1 MRISSGSFKLL
12 AAFALCVVW
21 PVHAKVLMAKIA
33 AVKTSAGSL
42 QGVRVS
48 LGWPEGATTG
58 TLRVRADVLDFPS
71 IAYQA
76 RNIDWQ
82 CPLLRT
88 ASSGWHCAGQVRAGG
103 LGLHRLAL
111 DFSPE
116 TTSATLSIGNSR
128 IAYRS
133 VAALPDRTSVQLE
146 NVPVAWLKA
155 FLAGLWVEG
164 RWTSGQLGGS
174 IDVLTPKAGPF
185 EVRTDLN
192 LGNVGLET
200 PDGLLAAAALKGRL
214 QLKYREQGAA
224 QSVDS
229 QFTVKGGELL
239 FDRFYAVFPS
249 TPVSVH
255 VLAHRT
261 YGSRAPWQL
270 PQIEWRDPGVLTAN
284 GKATLDAQS
293 SVAELDL
300 ALAFNDLAVAR
311 DRYLSGFLAPAGFS
325 DLLLAGKLD
334 ARLQMRAGELFAM
347 EAQFGKVNAVDTK
360 ARFTFAGI
368 DGDLRWTKSDAALSS
383 KLGWQSGAL
392 FGIGLG
398 PALYPFTSSNGELRL
413 GQAVPIEAL
422 KGRLI
427 LDHLRWQAPEKD
439 AGAKFQFG
447 LTMDLLDLG
456 SLSQRLGWPPFT
468 GSVGGKIP
476 SARFQDDILTLD
488 GGLQMNLFG
497 GSINLKELSM
507 ERPFGVAPT
516 LSADVSIQDID
527 LEPMTKVFG
536 FGSITGRLDGR
547 IDQLRLVDWSPVA
560 FDARLETDR
569 NWKGKRRISQRAV
582 NDISSVGGSGLV
594 GGLQTQVLRFFDD
607 FGYERIGIG
616 CKLKDNVC
624 TMDGISSAGDGYIIV
639 AGAGLPRIQVVGF
652 RRRVDW
658 PTLVS
663 RLEAATEGQAPVI
676 Q

>member
-12 AAFALCVVW
+12 LAMALCFAW
-21 PVHAKVLMAKIA
+21 PAQGKVLTARIA
-33 AVKTSAGSL
+33 AVETGAGSL
-42 QGVRVS
+42 KGVQ
-48 LGWPEGATTG
+48 LTLDWPEGAAG
-58 TLRVRADVLDFPS
+58 GSLRLRADTLDFPS
-71 IAYQA
+71 ISYRA

-82 CPLLRT
+82 CPLVR
-88 ASSGWHCAGQVRAGG
+88 AINSGWACDGQVRAAGSKP
-103 LGLHRLAL
+103 HRLAL
-111 DFSPE
+111 VFSPE
-116 TTSATLSIGNSR
+116 ATTASLAIGKSR
-128 IAYRS
+128 IDYLS
-133 VAALPDRTSVQLE
+133 VAALPDRNSVHLE
-146 NVPVAWLKA
+146 KVPVAWLKA
-155 FLAGLWVEG
+155 FLAGMWADG
-164 RWTSGQLGGS
+164 RWTSGQISGS
-174 IDVLTPKAGPF
+174 IDVLTPKAGAF
-185 EVRTDLN
+185 EVRSDLG
-192 LGNVGLET
+192 LADVSLET

-214 QLKYREQGAA
+214 QLNYREKGPA
-224 QSVDS
+224 QNVDAR
-229 QFTVKGGELL
+229 FTVKGGELL
-239 FDRFYAVFPS
+239 FDRFYAVFPG
-249 TPVSVH
+249 TPVDIH
-255 VLAHRT
+255 VLARRNA
-261 YGSRAPWQL
+261 GAPWQL
-270 PQIEWRDPGVLTAN
+270 PQIRWRDPGVLLADGT
-284 GKATLDAQS
+284 ATLDAAS
-293 SVAELDL
+293 SVSDLDL
-300 ALAFNDLAVAR
+300 ALEFDNLALAR

-325 DLLLAGKLD
+325 GLVLSGKLD
-334 ARLQMRAGELFAM
+334 AGLQMRAGDLSGM
-347 EAQFGKVNAVDTK
+347 EARFGNVNAVDTK

-368 DGDLRWTKSDAALSS
+368 DGDLRWTRSETAFPS

-398 PALYPFTSSNGELRL
+398 PASYPFNSSNGELRL
-413 GQAVPIEAL
+413 GQAVAIEAL
-422 KGRLI
+422 DGRLV
-427 LDHLRWQAPEKD
+427 LDHLRWQAPRKE

-447 LTMDLLDLG
+447 LTMDSLDLA

-468 GSVGGKIP
+468 GSIGGKIP

-497 GSINLKELSM
+497 GNINLKELSM

-516 LSADVSIQDID
+516 LAADVIIEDID

-547 IDQLRLVDWSPVA
+547 IAQLRLVDWSPAA

-594 GGLQTQVLRFFDD
+594 GGLQTQALKFFDD

-652 RRRVDW
+652 RRKVDW

-663 RLEAATEGQAPVI
+663 RLKAATEGQAPVI